1 MSDEASVAGENRQ
14 SNGRFVKG
22 DPRIWRKG
30 RPRKFDQWRNLTI
43 EVLREPAR
51 DKNGEPI
58 IIDGH
63 IATNAE
69 MIARSWLSDKKRQPD
84 LIAAA
89 FGKVPDRQENINID
103 VSQLSDEQLT
113 RLAKGDDLRTIL
125 TTQST
130 SRDRAAQADDESEQ
144 DTD

>member
-1 MSDEASVAGENRQ
+1 MSDEESSVAGENRQ

-43 EVLREPAR
+43 EVLREEAR
-51 DKNGEPI
+51 DKNGQPI

-89 FGKVPDRQENINID
+89 FGKVPEEVKAD
-103 VSQLSDEQLT
+103 VKHSGEIT
-113 RLAKGDDLRTIL
+113 FRVVRDDGIQDQTKN
-125 TTQST
+125 TTS
-130 SRDRAAQADDESEQ
+130 
-144 DTD
+144 